1 MEFGILAHLARRRGE
16 VVPREVLETSIRQ
29 EGSAHVSNV
38 VDVLILRL
46 RRKIGRN
53 LITTRRGQGF
63 IIEWQDGR
71 G

>member
-1 MEFGILAHLARRRGE
+1 M
-16 VVPREVLETSIRQ
+16 VPREVLEAAIRQ

-46 RRKIGRN
+46 RRKLGRD

-63 IIEWQDGR
+63 LIEWQDGR

>member
-1 MEFGILAHLARRRGE
+1 MEFEILAHLARHRGE
-16 VVPREVLETSIRQ
+16 VVPREVLEAAIRQ

-38 VDVLILRL
+38 VDVIILRL
-46 RRKIGRN
+46 RRKLGRD

-63 IIEWQDGR
+63 LIEWQDGR